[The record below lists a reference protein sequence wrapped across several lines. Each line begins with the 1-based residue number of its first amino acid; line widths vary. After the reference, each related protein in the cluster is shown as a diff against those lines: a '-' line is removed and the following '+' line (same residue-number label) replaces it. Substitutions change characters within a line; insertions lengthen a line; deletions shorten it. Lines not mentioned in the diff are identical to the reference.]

1 MLVYQGTK
9 NGFIDDV
16 NLNVIT
22 DKIHKRYQEVFHHC
36 SNAAQVNSWQN
47 SMQYMRGVLSDDEIP
62 GDAGVAI
69 EYNVPTTSKRIDFI
83 LSGYNEKNV
92 GSVIIVE
99 LKQWEKCEAVL
110 EKDGIVKTYVAGGIR
125 EVDHPSYQALTYA
138 YLIENYNDAI
148 TNIDLELKPCAFLH
162 NYDLK
167 DNDPINSQMYKEYI
181 EKAPLFG
188 KNDFSKLREFI
199 KKYVKYGDS
208 KKLLIEIDNGRI
220 RPSKMLQD
228 ALASMIDGNKE
239 FYMIDEQKVI
249 YENALYYAK
258 KANKKNKKFVHIVEG
273 GPGTGKTVVAI
284 NLLVEL
290 TKAGL
295 TSFYV
300 SKNSAPRNVFEYKL
314 KNTHTKSFIDNLFKG
329 SGSFVESKTNE
340 IDTLIVDEAH
350 RLTEKSGLYSNLGEN
365 QIKEIINAANYSI
378 FFIDESQKVTT
389 TDIGSID
396 LIMKYAEELGAQVK
410 LDYLVS
416 QFRCNGSDCYLAW
429 LDDVL
434 DIRNTANFDYDGF
447 NYDFKVI
454 DDPSELRRLI
464 NEKNKINNK
473 SRLVAGYCWDWIKAG
488 KNDSNVHDICIG
500 KDFEMSWNLSNTSTY
515 AIDDSSVNEIGCIHT
530 CQGLEFDYVGV
541 IIGEDIRY
549 ENGHIVTDMFKRA
562 KTDHSIKG
570 LKGLYKKNPGKALEI
585 ADEIIKNTYRTLM
598 TRGMKGCYVY
608 CVDNGMQEYLMQ
620 RSKLG

>member
-1 MLVYQGTK
+1 MIVYQGTK
-9 NGFIDDV
+9 SSFVDDV

-83 LSGYNEKNV
+83 LSGYNEKNT

-99 LKQWEKCEAVL
+99 LKQWEKCEAVP
-110 EKDGIVKTYVAGGIR
+110 EKDGLVRTYVAGANR
-125 EVDHPSYQALTYA
+125 EVDHPSYQAMTYA
-138 YLIENYNDAI
+138 YLIENYNDAV
-148 TNIDLELKPCAFLH
+148 TNINLELKPCAFLH
-162 NYDLK
+162 NYVLD
-167 DNDPINSQMYKEYI
+167 DNDPINSSIYKEYI

-188 KNDFSKLREFI
+188 KNDFGKLREFI
-199 KKYVKYGDS
+199 KKYVKYGDN
-208 KKLLIEIDNGRI
+208 KKLLIEIDNGKI

-228 ALASMIDGNKE
+228 TLASMIDGNKE
-239 FYMIDEQKVI
+239 FYMIDDQKVI

-258 KANKKNKKFVHIVEG
+258 KANKENTKFVHIVQG

-290 TKAGL
+290 TKSGL

-314 KNTHTKSFIDNLFKG
+314 KNSHTKNFIDNLFKG
-329 SGSFVESKTNE
+329 SGSFVESKENE
-340 IDTLIVDEAH
+340 VNTLIVDEAH
-350 RLTEKSGLYSNLGEN
+350 RLTEKSGLFSNLGEN

-389 TDIGSID
+389 KDIGSID
-396 LIMKYAEELGAQVK
+396 MIMKYADELGAQVK
-410 LDYLVS
+410 LDYLTS
-416 QFRCNGSDCYLAW
+416 QFRCNGSDGYLAW

-447 NYDFKVI
+447 NYDFKVV
-454 DDPSELRRLI
+454 DDPNELRKLI
-464 NEKNKINNK
+464 IEKNNINNK
-473 SRLVAGYCWDWIKAG
+473 SRLVAGYCWDWIKEG
-488 KNDSNVHDICIG
+488 VNDSNTYDICIG
-500 KDFEMSWNLSNTSTY
+500 KDFKMSWNLKNTSTY
-515 AIDDSSVNEIGCIHT
+515 AIDDNSINEIGCIHT

-562 KTDHSIKG
+562 KTDQSIKG
-570 LKGLYKKNPGKALEI
+570 LKGLYKTDSTKADKI

-608 CVDNGMQEYLMQ
+608 CVDKGMQEYLKQ
-620 RSKLG
+620 RSK